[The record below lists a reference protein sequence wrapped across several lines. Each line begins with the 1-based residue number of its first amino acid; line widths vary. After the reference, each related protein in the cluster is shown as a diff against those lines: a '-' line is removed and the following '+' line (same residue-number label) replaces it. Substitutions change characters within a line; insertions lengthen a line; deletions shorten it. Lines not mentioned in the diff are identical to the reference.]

1 MVQPA
6 VKSFVM
12 NTESGMEK
20 KASRRQKKAPTISD
34 VARRAGVSAMTVS
47 RVINGESNVRP
58 ATRDTVNA
66 AIAELNYA
74 PNPAAQSLAGA
85 NQVRIGLLY
94 SNPSAAYL
102 SEFLV
107 GGLDQASRGNVQL
120 VVEKCEPD
128 DHEGDIARRLVASG
142 IDGLILPPPL
152 CDNRSVIDALIETDT
167 PAVAVATGGGA
178 DGVSAVSI
186 DDYQAA
192 FAMTMHIAKLGHQRI
207 GFILGNPNQTASER
221 RFEGYRAALAAAGLP
236 VTDDLVAPGLF
247 TYRSGLDAAE
257 RLLEL
262 VEPPSAIFASND
274 DMAAATV
281 AVAHRRGLDVPG
293 DLTVCGFDDTALA
306 TTIWP
311 ELTTI
316 HQPIGDMS
324 RAAIDLLLE
333 AVRHRRAG
341 EARQHRQLLLDFTLV
356 RRQSDAAP
364 RKRPTVRLA
373 Q

>member
-1 MVQPA
+1 
-6 VKSFVM
+6 
-12 NTESGMEK
+12 MET
-20 KASRRQKKAPTISD
+20 KAPRRLNKPPTISD

-47 RVINGESNVRP
+47 RVINGENNVRP
-58 ATRDTVNA
+58 TTREAVNA
-66 AIAELNYA
+66 AIEALNYA
-74 PNPAAQSLAGA
+74 PNRAAQSLAGA
-85 NQVRIGLLY
+85 SQIRIGLLY
-94 SNPSAAYL
+94 SNPSSAYL

-120 VVEKCEPD
+120 IVEKCEPD
-128 DHEGDIARRLVASG
+128 HHEGDVARRLVAGG

-152 CDNRSVIDALIETDT
+152 CDSPEVMAALEETRT
-167 PAVAVATGGGA
+167 PAVAVATGRAAEGL
-178 DGVSAVSI
+178 SAVSI

-192 FAMTMHIAKLGHQRI
+192 RAMTLHIASLGHQRI
-207 GFILGNPNQTASER
+207 GFILGNPNQTVSER
-221 RFEGYRAALAAAGLP
+221 RLEGYRDALATAALPFDEA
-236 VTDDLVAPGLF
+236 LVAPGLF

-257 RLLEL
+257 RLLDL
-262 VEPPSAIFASND
+262 PNPPSAIFASND

-316 HQPIGDMS
+316 RQPITDMS
-324 RAAIDLLLE
+324 RAAVDLLLE
-333 AVRHRRAG
+333 AVRRQRLG
-341 EARQHRQLLLDFTLV
+341 EEGAPRQLSLDFTLV

-364 RKRPTVRLA
+364 RRRPAERVS
-373 Q
+373 